1 MVPFRNNIQ
10 LGLHMLTNQDKIDIV
25 NNKINGLDAVIQSY
39 IDHAEEF
46 SDKYSLEE
54 VLPDCNAQK
63 AVLLEILESLGGT
76 RS

>member
-1 MVPFRNNIQ
+1 
-10 LGLHMLTNQDKIDIV
+10 MLTNQDKIDIV
-25 NNKINGLDAVIQSY
+25 NNKIDSLDAVIQSY

-46 SDKYSLEE
+46 SNKYSLEE